1 MIISYPF
8 KRTHRSIIVCKLLT
22 LRCMF
27 TFLLNAP
34 NQQSTSIIFFVF
46 NLALSI
52 LNKLLGFLS
61 FFFFLFFF
69 RFWVWDV
76 FISTFYKPKI
86 RWWCVIS
93 NQPVKLFM
101 RKTNDNHGEK
111 RLKSYSLV
119 VLKVVCVAMLC
130 LVH

>member
-46 NLALSI
+46 NSALSI

-69 RFWVWDV
+69 FFGFEMFLFLL
-76 FISTFYKPKI
+76 FISLRLDDDVSFQTN
-86 RWWCVIS
+86 RWNCLW
-93 NQPVKLFM
+93 
-101 RKTNDNHGEK
+101 EK
-111 RLKSYSLV
+111 QMIIMERRIKSYSLV